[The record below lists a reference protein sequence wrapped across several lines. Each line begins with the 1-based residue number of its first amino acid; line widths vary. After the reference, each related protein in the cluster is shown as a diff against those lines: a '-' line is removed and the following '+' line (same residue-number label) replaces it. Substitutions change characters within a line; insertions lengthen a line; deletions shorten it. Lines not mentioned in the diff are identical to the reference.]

1 MKYKEDKIPIT
12 NKDINRL
19 RMRIYREFHMS
30 QSQKEKVKE
39 YDRKK
44 AEARQLKLKLAK
56 DVEKKSITNR
66 KRKSRVKHCFPESP
80 TKYAKIVKKKKK
92 RLK

>member
-19 RMRIYREFHMS
+19 RMRIYREFHVS
-30 QSQKEKVKE
+30 QNQKEKVKE

-56 DVEKKSITNR
+56 DVERKNVT
-66 KRKSRVKHCFPESP
+66 KRKSRVKLSFPESP
-80 TKYAKIVKKKKK
+80 TKYA
-92 RLK
+92 